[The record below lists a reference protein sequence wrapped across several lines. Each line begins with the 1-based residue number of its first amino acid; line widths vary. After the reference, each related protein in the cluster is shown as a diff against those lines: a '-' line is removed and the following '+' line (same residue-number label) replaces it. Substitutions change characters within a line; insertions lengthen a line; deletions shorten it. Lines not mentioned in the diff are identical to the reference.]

1 MTRSARATA
10 PASIGNIGVGFD
22 VLGHAFHAAHDT
34 VTARRENGG
43 RLRLGSVTGTVKRLP
58 SDVEDNA
65 CLAAAHAVMKAAG
78 ESFGLVLEIEKG
90 IPLSAGMGGSG
101 ASAVAG
107 AAAANALLDRPFD
120 LADLLPFALAG
131 EKAASGSPAWD
142 NVLPA
147 LLGGMVLA
155 ARLDPPLVR
164 TLPAPKGLMAVLV
177 LPGARIETRAAR
189 EVLGATVTL
198 ETAVEHSRRI
208 AAFVAGCAA
217 NDLKLIE
224 AGLEDLLIEP
234 QRAKLLP
241 CLPMVKHA
249 AKAAGA
255 LGCSLSGSGPA
266 IFAWARED
274 DAQTVREA
282 MEAAVDAAGL
292 TVKGFTAPIGGA
304 GVQVEAG

>member
-1 MTRSARATA
+1 MTRSARAIA
-10 PASIGNIGVGFD
+10 PASIGNVGVGFD

-34 VTARRENGG
+34 VTARRDREPGV
-43 RLRLGSVTGTVKRLP
+43 RLGAVTGTVKRLP

-65 CLAAAHAVMKAAG
+65 CLAAADAVLKAAG
-78 ESFGLVLEIEKG
+78 AKFGVVMEVEKG

-120 LADLLPFALAG
+120 LDKLLPFALKG

-147 LLGGMVLA
+147 LFGGMVLA

-164 TLPAPKGLMAVLV
+164 KLPEPKGLMAVLV

-189 EVLGATVTL
+189 EVLGEHVAL
-198 ETAVEHSRRI
+198 EIAVEHSRRI
-208 AAFVAGCAA
+208 AAFVAGCAQ
-217 NDLKLIE
+217 NDHKLIE

-249 AKAAGA
+249 ARAAGA
-255 LGCSLSGSGPA
+255 LGCSLSGSGPS

-274 DAQTVREA
+274 DAETVREA
-282 MEAAVDAAGL
+282 MAAAVDAAGL
-292 TVKGFTAPIGGA
+292 TVKSFTAPIGGD
-304 GVQVEAG
+304 GVRVEAG

>member
-1 MTRSARATA
+1 MARTARARA

-22 VLGHAFHAAHDT
+22 VLGHAFNAVHDT
-34 VTARRENGG
+34 VTARRDGG
-43 RLRLGSVTGTVKRLP
+43 GELRLGAVSGTVKRLP
-58 SDVEDNA
+58 GDVEDNA
-65 CLAAAHAVMKAAG
+65 CLAAAKAVLDAAG
-78 ESFGLVLEIEKG
+78 ARFGLVMEIEKG

-107 AAAANALLDRPFD
+107 AAAANALLDTPFSTEK
-120 LADLLPFALAG
+120 LLPFALAG

-164 TLPAPKGLMAVLV
+164 TLPEPKGLRAVLV
-177 LPGARIETRAAR
+177 LPGARIATRAAR
-189 EVLGATVTL
+189 EVLGETVAL

-208 AAFVAGCAA
+208 AAFVAGCAM
-217 NDLKLIE
+217 NDHKLIE

-249 AKAAGA
+249 ARAAGA

-274 DAQTVREA
+274 DADTVAESMA
-282 MEAAVDAAGL
+282 AAVRAAGL
-292 TVKGFTAPIGGA
+292 SVKSFTAPIGGK
-304 GVQVEAG
+304 GVEVEAG